1 MTAWLG
7 WVSPPAAVCIVNTVI
22 LYFFARKFVFEF
34 CLFTPV
40 FVHKCS
46 VCCYSWLV
54 VWKLQYLGESKAVW
68 AFGIILRVH
77 FAELCLV
84 HFYDISINSSM
95 CRIWLNCIHC
105 DTAYSS
111 ISLWWY
117 RSFVDVYCVG
127 FLVPLSVLCV
137 SSRSAVLTDVFFT
150 DDTCGVKFCSMFWDL
165 GFFCVCESDV
175 SWMFIHGNEKRVF
188 PASFTVLKS
197 PGI

>member
-46 VCCYSWLV
+46 VCRYSWLV

-68 AFGIILRVH
+68 AFGILLRVN
-77 FAELCLV
+77 FAELCFV

-127 FLVPLSVLCV
+127 FFWYRWVSCVYLV
-137 SSRSAVLTDVFFT
+137 AVQYLQMFFSQMT
-150 DDTCGVKFCSMFWDL
+150 RVEWSFV
-165 GFFCVCESDV
+165 VCFE
-175 SWMFIHGNEKRVF
+175 I
-188 PASFTVLKS
+188 
-197 PGI
+197 